1 MDGSSVTLAA
11 DYLLEIIAIM
21 LVAGMIFGKLSNV
34 LKIPDVVLFILAG
47 VLLGPEMLGW
57 INVEKYAITNQI
69 ILTFGAAYILYDGG
83 REVKLKILNKVKVS
97 VLILATVGVI
107 ISTFLTGFA
116 ATKIFGIAL
125 IPALLLGSVI
135 ASTDPSVLIPLFKK
149 VNINEKLKQTII
161 SESAFNDAAGA
172 IITFSII
179 GIMSGQAF
187 SIGGSTFELV
197 KSAGGGIL
205 VGIFIGYI
213 ASYLVSDK
221 NHAFLKEYSAEV
233 SVATVII
240 AYIFSEKL
248 GFSGFM
254 SVFIVGMVCG
264 NKKIFNFYIQ
274 DDYFITQYR
283 FREVI
288 TIIFR
293 MMIFILLGTHLQFAV
308 MAKYWKGAVLLVLI
322 LMFIVRP
329 ITVLVST
336 AIDRKAKW
344 SIREKIYLM
353 WIRETGVIPAALSGM
368 IVTMKLPHADI
379 ISAVTFMTIIIT
391 LTVQASTSAALARY
405 LKLDEGIK

>member
-1 MDGSSVTLAA
+1 MESSSVTLMS

-21 LVAGMIFGKLSNV
+21 LVAGMIFAKLSNL

-47 VLLGPEMLGW
+47 VLLGPQVLGW
-57 INVEKYAITNQI
+57 INVEKYEVINQL

-83 REVKLKILNKVKVS
+83 REVKLKVLNKVKVS
-97 VLILATVGVI
+97 VLLLATLGVI

-116 ATKIFGIAL
+116 ATKIFHISL

-149 VNINEKLKQTII
+149 VSINDKLKQTII

-172 IITFSII
+172 IITFTII
-179 GIMSGQAF
+179 GIMSGEAF
-187 SIGGSTFELV
+187 SVGNSIFELL

-205 VGIFIGYI
+205 VGMIVGYI
-213 ASYLVSDK
+213 SSYLVSDK

-254 SVFIVGMVCG
+254 SVFIVGMMCG
-264 NKKIFNFYIQ
+264 NKKIFNFYLQ

-293 MMIFILLGTHLQFAV
+293 MMIFILLGTHLQFQI
-308 MAKYWKGAVLLVLI
+308 MAKYWKGAVVIVLI
-322 LMFIVRP
+322 LMFIIRP
-329 ITVLVST
+329 ITVLIAT
-336 AIDRKAKW
+336 RIDRKAKW
-344 SIREKIYLM
+344 SLRETIYLM

-368 IVTMKLPHADI
+368 IVTLKLPHADI

-391 LTVQASTSAALARY
+391 LTFQASTSAALARY
-405 LKLDEGIK
+405 LKLDQGMK

>member
-1 MDGSSVTLAA
+1 MDGSSVSLASN
-11 DYLLEIIAIM
+11 YLLEIIAIM
-21 LVAGMIFGKLSNV
+21 LVAGMIFGKLSNI

-47 VLLGPEMLGW
+47 VLLGPELLGW
-57 INVEKYAITNQI
+57 INVEKYEITNQL

-83 REVKLKILNKVKVS
+83 REVKLKILNKVKFS
-97 VLILATVGVI
+97 VLLLATVGVI
-107 ISTFLTGFA
+107 MSTFLTGFA
-116 ATKIFGIAL
+116 ATKIFGISL

-149 VNINEKLKQTII
+149 VKINEKLKQTII

-179 GIMSGQAF
+179 GIMSGESF
-187 SIGGSTFELV
+187 SIGGSIFELI

-205 VGIFIGYI
+205 VGILVGYI
-213 ASYLVSDK
+213 SSYLVSDK

-254 SVFIVGMVCG
+254 SVFIVGMMCG

-293 MMIFILLGTHLQFAV
+293 MMIFILLGTHLQFAI
-308 MAKYWKGAVLLVLI
+308 MAKYWKGAILVVLI

-329 ITVLVST
+329 LTVLIAT
-336 AIDRKAKW
+336 TIDRKARW
-344 SIREKIYLM
+344 SLREKIYLM

-368 IVTMKLPHADI
+368 IVTLKLPHADI

-405 LKLDEGIK
+405 LKLDEDIK

>member
-1 MDGSSVTLAA
+1 MDGSSVTLVS
-11 DYLLEIIAIM
+11 DYLLETIAIM
-21 LVAGMIFGKLSNV
+21 LVAGMILGKLSNV
-34 LKIPDVVLFILAG
+34 FKIPDVVLFILGG
-47 VLLGPEMLGW
+47 VVLGPQILGW
-57 INVEKYAITNQI
+57 INVEKYEVINQL
-69 ILTFGAAYILYDGG
+69 ILTFGSAYILYDGG
-83 REVKLKILNKVKVS
+83 REVKIKILNKVKVS
-97 VLILATVGVI
+97 VLLLATVGVV

-125 IPALLLGSVI
+125 LPALLLGSVI

-149 VNINEKLKQTII
+149 VKINEKLKQTII

-179 GIMSGQAF
+179 GIMGGQAF
-187 SIGGSTFELV
+187 SVGGSIFELL

-205 VGIFIGYI
+205 VGIIVGYI

-221 NHAFLKEYSAEV
+221 NHAFLKEYSAEA

-240 AYIFSEKL
+240 AYILSEKL

-254 SVFIVGMVCG
+254 SVFILGMMCG

-308 MAKYWKGAVLLVLI
+308 MAKYWKGAVLIVIL
-322 LMFIVRP
+322 LMFVIRP
-329 ITVLVST
+329 LTVLVAT
-336 AIDRKAKW
+336 LIDRKAKW
-344 SIREKIYLM
+344 SLRETLYLM

-368 IVTMKLPHADI
+368 IVTLKLPHADI

-405 LKLDEGIK
+405 LKLDEGVK

>member
-1 MDGSSVTLAA
+1 MEGSSVTLMS

-21 LVAGMIFGKLSNV
+21 LVAGMIFAKLSNL

-47 VLLGPEMLGW
+47 VLLGPQVLGW
-57 INVEKYAITNQI
+57 INVEKYEVINQL

-83 REVKLKILNKVKVS
+83 REVKLKVLNKVKVS
-97 VLILATVGVI
+97 VLLLATLGVI

-116 ATKIFGIAL
+116 ATKIFHISL

-149 VNINEKLKQTII
+149 VSINDKLKQTII

-172 IITFSII
+172 IITFTII
-179 GIMSGQAF
+179 GIMSGEAF
-187 SIGGSTFELV
+187 SVGNSIFELL

-205 VGIFIGYI
+205 VGMIVGYI
-213 ASYLVSDK
+213 SSYLVSDK

-254 SVFIVGMVCG
+254 SVFIVGMMCG
-264 NKKIFNFYIQ
+264 NKKIFNFYLQ

-293 MMIFILLGTHLQFAV
+293 MMIFILLGTHLQFQV
-308 MAKYWKGAVLLVLI
+308 MVKYWKGAVVIVLI
-322 LMFIVRP
+322 LMFIIRP
-329 ITVLVST
+329 ITVLIAT
-336 AIDRKAKW
+336 RIDRKAKW
-344 SIREKIYLM
+344 SLRETIYLM

-368 IVTMKLPHADI
+368 IVTLKLPHADI

-391 LTVQASTSAALARY
+391 LTFQASTSAALARY
-405 LKLDEGIK
+405 LKLDQGMK

>member
-1 MDGSSVTLAA
+1 MDGSSVSLAS

-21 LVAGMIFGKLSNV
+21 LVAGMIFGKLSNI

-47 VLLGPEMLGW
+47 VLLGPELLGW
-57 INVEKYAITNQI
+57 INVEKYEITNQL

-83 REVKLKILNKVKVS
+83 REVKLKILNKVKFS
-97 VLILATVGVI
+97 VLLLATIGVA

-116 ATKIFGIAL
+116 ATKIFGISL

-149 VNINEKLKQTII
+149 VKINEKLKQTII

-187 SIGGSTFELV
+187 SIGGSILELV

-205 VGIFIGYI
+205 IGILVGYI
-213 ASYLVSDK
+213 SSYLVSNRD
-221 NHAFLKEYSAEV
+221 HAFLKEYSAEV

-254 SVFIVGMVCG
+254 SVFIVGMMCG

-308 MAKYWKGAVLLVLI
+308 MAKYWKGATLIVFI

-329 ITVLVST
+329 LTVFIAT
-336 AIDRKAKW
+336 TIDRKAKW
-344 SIREKIYLM
+344 SLREKLYLM

-368 IVTMKLPHADI
+368 IVTLKLPHADI
-379 ISAVTFMTIIIT
+379 ISAVTFMTIILT
-391 LTVQASTSAALARY
+391 LTVQASTSAALAKY
-405 LKLDEGIK
+405 LKLDQGIK

>member
-1 MDGSSVTLAA
+1 MEGTTVTLMA

-21 LVAGMIFGKLSNV
+21 LVAGMIFGKLSD
-34 LKIPDVVLFILAG
+34 LIKIPDVVLYILAG
-47 VLLGPEMLGW
+47 IILGPQLLGW
-57 INVEKYAITNQI
+57 VNVENYEIVNQL

-83 REVKLKILNKVKVS
+83 REIKLKILNKVKFS
-97 VLILATVGVI
+97 VILLATVGVLL
-107 ISTFLTGFA
+107 STFIVGFA
-116 ATKIFGIAL
+116 ANKIFGISM
-125 IPALLLGSVI
+125 ISALLLGSVI

-149 VNINEKLKQTII
+149 VHINEKLKQTII

-179 GIMSGQAF
+179 GIMSGETF
-187 SIGGSTFELV
+187 SAVGSIFELI

-205 VGIFIGYI
+205 IGILVGFIS
-213 ASYLVSDK
+213 SYLVSDK

-240 AYIFSEKL
+240 AYILSNKL

-254 SVFIVGMVCG
+254 SVFIVGIICG
-264 NKKIFNFYIQ
+264 NKKIFNFYLQ

-293 MMIFILLGTHLQFAV
+293 MMIFILLGTHLDFTV
-308 MAKYWKGAVLLVLI
+308 MAKYWKQSVIIVLI
-322 LMFIVRP
+322 LMFIARP
-329 ITVLVST
+329 LTVLIAT
-336 AIDRKAKW
+336 TIDRKAKW
-344 SIREKIYLM
+344 SVREKIYLM
-353 WIRETGVIPAALSGM
+353 WTRETGVIPAALSGM
-368 IVTMKLPHADI
+368 IVTMKLPNAEI

-391 LTVQASTSAALARY
+391 LTVQASTSGALARY
-405 LKLDEGIK
+405 LKLDEGLK

>member
-1 MDGSSVTLAA
+1 MEGSQVTLMS

-21 LVAGMIFGKLSNV
+21 LVAGMLFGKLSNIIKV
-34 LKIPDVVLFILAG
+34 PDVVLYILAG
-47 VLLGPEMLGW
+47 VILGPEMLGW
-57 INVEKYAITNQI
+57 VSVEKYEITNQL

-83 REVKLKILNKVKVS
+83 REVKLKILNRVKFS
-97 VLILATVGVI
+97 VLLLATVGVV
-107 ISTFLTGFA
+107 ISTFITGYA
-116 ATKIFGIAL
+116 ASKIFGISI

-149 VNINEKLKQTII
+149 VHINEKLKQTII

-172 IITFSII
+172 IITLSII
-179 GIMSGQAF
+179 GIMSGESF
-187 SIGGSTFELV
+187 SVGGSIFELL

-205 VGIFIGYI
+205 MGVIIGFI

-240 AYIFSEKL
+240 AYIFSNKL

-254 SVFIVGMVCG
+254 SVFIVGMMCG
-264 NKKIFNFYIQ
+264 NKKIFNFRIQ

-293 MMIFILLGTHLQFAV
+293 MMIFILLGTHLDFMV
-308 MAKYWKGAVLLVLI
+308 MARYWKQSLLVVVI
-322 LMFIVRP
+322 LMFVARP
-329 ITVLVST
+329 LTVLVAT
-336 AIDRKAKW
+336 TLDRKAKW
-344 SIREKIYLM
+344 SLREKIYLM

-368 IVTMKLPHADI
+368 IVTQKLAHADI
-379 ISAVTFMTIIIT
+379 ISAVTFTTIIIT
-391 LTVQASTSAALARY
+391 LTFQASTSAALARY
-405 LKLDEGIK
+405 LQLDEGAK

>member
-1 MDGSSVTLAA
+1 MDGSSVTLMS

-21 LVAGMIFGKLSNV
+21 LVAGMIFGKLSNI
-34 LKIPDVVLFILAG
+34 LKIPDVVMFILAG
-47 VLLGPEMLGW
+47 IILGPQMLGW
-57 INVEKYAITNQI
+57 INVDKYEVVNQL

-83 REVKLKILNKVKVS
+83 REIKIKILNKVKVS
-97 VLILATVGVI
+97 VLLLATVGVV

-116 ATKIFGIAL
+116 ATKIFGITL

-149 VNINEKLKQTII
+149 VKINEKLKQTII

-172 IITFSII
+172 IMTFSII
-179 GIMSGQAF
+179 GVMSGETF
-187 SIGGSTFELV
+187 SIGGSIFELL

-205 VGIFIGYI
+205 VGIIIGYI
-213 ASYLVSDK
+213 ASFLVSDK
-221 NHAFLKEYSAEV
+221 KHAFLKEYSAEV

-240 AYIFSEKL
+240 SYILSENL
-248 GFSGFM
+248 GVSGFM

-274 DDYFITQYR
+274 NDYFITQYR

-308 MAKYWKGAVLLVLI
+308 MAQYWKGSLLIVLI
-322 LMFIVRP
+322 LMFVIRP
-329 ITVLVST
+329 ITVIVAT
-336 AIDRKAKW
+336 ALDRKAKW
-344 SIREKIYLM
+344 SLREKIYLM

-368 IVTMKLPHADI
+368 IVTLKLPHADI
-379 ISAVTFMTIIIT
+379 ISAVTFMTIILT
-391 LTVQASTSAALARY
+391 LTFQASTSAALARY
-405 LKLDEGIK
+405 LKLDQGVK

>member
-1 MDGSSVTLAA
+1 MDGSSVSLASN
-11 DYLLEIIAIM
+11 YLLEIIAIM
-21 LVAGMIFGKLSNV
+21 LVAGMIFGKLSNI

-47 VLLGPEMLGW
+47 VLLGPELLGW
-57 INVEKYAITNQI
+57 INVEKYEITNQL

-83 REVKLKILNKVKVS
+83 REIKLKILNKVKFS
-97 VLILATVGVI
+97 VLLLATVGVI
-107 ISTFLTGFA
+107 MSTFLTGFA
-116 ATKIFGIAL
+116 ATKIFGISL

-149 VNINEKLKQTII
+149 VKINEKLKQTII

-179 GIMSGQAF
+179 GIMSGESF
-187 SIGGSTFELV
+187 SIGGSIFELI

-205 VGIFIGYI
+205 VGILVGYI
-213 ASYLVSDK
+213 SSYLVSDK

-254 SVFIVGMVCG
+254 SVFIVGMMCG

-293 MMIFILLGTHLQFAV
+293 MMIFILLGTHLQFAI
-308 MAKYWKGAVLLVLI
+308 MAKYWKGAILVVLI

-329 ITVLVST
+329 LTVLIAT
-336 AIDRKAKW
+336 TIDRKARW
-344 SIREKIYLM
+344 SLREKIYLM

-368 IVTMKLPHADI
+368 IVTLKLPHADI

-405 LKLDEGIK
+405 LKLDEDIK

>member
-1 MDGSSVTLAA
+1 MDGSSVSLAS

-21 LVAGMIFGKLSNV
+21 LVAGMIFGKLSNI

-47 VLLGPEMLGW
+47 VLLGPEILGW
-57 INVEKYAITNQI
+57 INVEKYEITNQL

-83 REVKLKILNKVKVS
+83 REVKLKILNKVKFS
-97 VLILATVGVI
+97 VLLLATVGVI

-116 ATKIFGIAL
+116 ATKIFGISL

-149 VNINEKLKQTII
+149 VKINEKLKQTII

-179 GIMSGQAF
+179 GIMSGEAF
-187 SIGGSTFELV
+187 SIGGSIFELI

-205 VGIFIGYI
+205 VGILVGYI
-213 ASYLVSDK
+213 SSYLVSDK

-254 SVFIVGMVCG
+254 SVFIVGMMCG
-264 NKKIFNFYIQ
+264 NKKIFNFYLQ

-293 MMIFILLGTHLQFAV
+293 MMIFILLGTHLQFAI
-308 MAKYWKGAVLLVLI
+308 MAKYWKGAVLIVLI

-329 ITVLVST
+329 LTVLIAT
-336 AIDRKAKW
+336 TIDRKAKW
-344 SIREKIYLM
+344 SLREKIYLM

-368 IVTMKLPHADI
+368 IVTLKLPHADI